1 MSLSRT
7 LLLILVRFF
16 RLPEYSDSVDN
27 CIAVSG
33 NTSIDDPTMCKDN
46 DGTYYLFGMFVSS
59 SFVLWYKILI
69 FLLLNQEPE
78 LVYR

>member
-7 LLLILVRFF
+7 LPLILVRFF
-16 RLPEYSDSVDN
+16 RLYECSDFADN

-46 DGTYYLFGMFVSS
+46 DGTYYLFGMFASS
-59 SFVLWYKILI
+59 SLVLWYKILI
-69 FLLLNQEPE
+69 FPLLNQVPE
-78 LVYR
+78 LAYR

>member
-16 RLPEYSDSVDN
+16 RLSEYSDFVDN

-33 NTSIDDPTMCKDN
+33 NTSIDDLTMCKDN
-46 DGTYYLFGMFVSS
+46 GGTYYLFGTFASS
-59 SFVLWYKILI
+59 SLVLWNKILI
-69 FLLLNQEPE
+69 FLLLNQVPE